1 MNTGQSLLSIGALL
15 LLSVTVLRV
24 NNNILS
30 TDSVLQDSKFGILAT
45 SLATSIIEKANKKAF
60 DANTV
65 EDPVS
70 DVSALT
76 GYPLGPGWWEEPPDS
91 CNDFDDFHGY
101 KDTIRNLP
109 SGEFYIDCEVF
120 YVNPNNLDSYTSGK
134 TWHKKLTVSVT
145 SPNVGNEMRRDTIKL
160 STVYSYWHFR

>member
-24 NNNILS
+24 NNDILA
-30 TDSVLQDSKFGILAT
+30 TDTVLQDSKFGILAT

-60 DANTV
+60 DANTA

-70 DVSALT
+70 SISELT
-76 GYPLGPGWWEEPPDS
+76 GYPLGPGWGEFPPDS

-101 KDTIRNLP
+101 RDTIRNLP
-109 SGEFYIDCEVF
+109 SGEFYISCEVY
-120 YVNPNNLDSYTSGK
+120 YVNPNNLDGYSTGK
-134 TWHKKLTVSVT
+134 TWHKKLDVTVT
-145 SPNVGNEMRRDTIKL
+145 SPNMGNNSQRDSIRISTI
-160 STVYSYWHFR
+160 YSYWHFR